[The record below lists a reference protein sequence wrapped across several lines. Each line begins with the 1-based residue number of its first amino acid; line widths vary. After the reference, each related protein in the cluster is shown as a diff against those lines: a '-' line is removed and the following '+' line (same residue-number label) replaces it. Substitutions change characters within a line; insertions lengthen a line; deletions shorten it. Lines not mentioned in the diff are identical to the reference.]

1 MLFLSV
7 LPGQPT
13 LYTVSRIPMSISIEA
28 VEIPSY
34 AHKHISTE
42 RTTLPKQDVNL
53 ISIGLRNT
61 GIHFLP
67 PLVPINHSF

>member
-1 MLFLSV
+1 
-7 LPGQPT
+7 
-13 LYTVSRIPMSISIEA
+13 MSISIEA